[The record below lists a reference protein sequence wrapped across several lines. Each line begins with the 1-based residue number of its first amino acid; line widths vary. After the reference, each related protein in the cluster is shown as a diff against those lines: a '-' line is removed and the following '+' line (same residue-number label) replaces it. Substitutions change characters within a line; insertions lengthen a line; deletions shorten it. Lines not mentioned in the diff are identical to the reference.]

1 MGISKLRECLVS
13 AWKQDAGNGK
23 PGYVED
29 KELKYTFHGFD
40 YDTIESSDGIVQFS
54 VAILEAE
61 CGKVCL
67 VPANLV
73 RFIDSP
79 ETDG

>member
-1 MGISKLRECLVS
+1 MSYGLFIAALSE
-13 AWKQDAGNGK
+13 
-23 PGYVED
+23 
-29 KELKYTFHGFD
+29 
-40 YDTIESSDGIVQFS
+40 QFYCEMF
-54 VAILEAE
+54 LEAE

-79 ETDG
+79 ETDE